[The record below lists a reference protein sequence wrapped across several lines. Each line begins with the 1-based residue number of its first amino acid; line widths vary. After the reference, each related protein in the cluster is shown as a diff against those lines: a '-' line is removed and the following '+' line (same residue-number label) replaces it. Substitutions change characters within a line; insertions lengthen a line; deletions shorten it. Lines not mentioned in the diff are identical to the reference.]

1 MRKKHQFSFCYQHYA
16 YSSQQ
21 WCWQFIISIGYKCEA
36 ICFMLLMDTLA
47 VQKKIMRKTTQQSYI
62 ARMVNVVNYI
72 QKNLDS
78 DLTLEDLAEQA
89 NFSRY
94 HFHRIFS
101 GVLGESVKEL
111 VRRLRLERA
120 AIQLKTS
127 SESILTISLAA
138 GYESD
143 MAFSRAFKARAGV
156 LPSKFRKSEQTRF
169 PCLSLSSVRY
179 VTNEHISSFEPFIDK
194 EFNMNVMIKQVD
206 DILVA
211 CVGHQGP
218 YQECGHAW
226 DTLCGALAPEGLLGG
241 DARMIGV
248 SYDDPDVVAPELLRY
263 EACIS
268 VEQEFS
274 TTDEISFKTIA
285 GGCYAVATHIGA
297 YENLHETYRKLFGQ
311 WLSHSDY
318 DSADKPCFEVYLN
331 DPESTEP
338 EDLIT
343 DIYLPLKEQAH
354 G

>member
-1 MRKKHQFSFCYQHYA
+1 MQN
-16 YSSQQ
+16 
-21 WCWQFIISIGYKCEA
+21 
-36 ICFMLLMDTLA
+36 
-47 VQKKIMRKTTQQSYI
+47 KIMRKTTQQSYI
-62 ARMVNVVNYI
+62 TRMVNVVNYI
-72 QKNLDS
+72 QKNLDNE
-78 DLTLEDLAEQA
+78 LTLEELAQQA
-89 NFSRY
+89 NFSSY

-101 GVLGESVKEL
+101 GMLGESVKEL
-111 VRRLRLERA
+111 IRRLRLERA

-127 SESILTISLAA
+127 RASILSISLAA

-143 MAFSRAFKARAGV
+143 MAFSRAFKARSGV
-156 LPSKFRKSEQTRF
+156 QPSKFRKSEQARF
-169 PCLSLSSVRY
+169 PCLSSSSVRY

-194 EFNMNVMIKQVD
+194 ELNMNVMIKQVD

-211 CVGHQGP
+211 CVSHQGP

-226 DTLCGALAPEGLLGG
+226 DTLCSTLAPEGLLGG
-241 DARMIGV
+241 DAKMIGV

-274 TTDEISFKTIA
+274 TTDDIKFKSIT
-285 GGCYAVATHIGA
+285 GGSYAVTTHIGP
-297 YENLHETYRKLFGQ
+297 YQKLHETYQKFFGQ
-311 WLSHSDY
+311 WLSQSDY
-318 DSADKPCFEVYLN
+318 ESADKPCFEVYLN

-343 DIYLPLKEQAH
+343 DIYLPLKEQEH